1 VLQSS
6 NPQLGLVGVA
16 HCLSETPPMCIRL
29 LVVSAL
35 IRLSGIKFVQ
45 IVKRSPRLG
54 DSQYFFSEESHN
66 LLDSLAREQRD
77 EEMRARDISATADA
91 L

>member
-1 VLQSS
+1 MLQSS
-6 NPQLGLVGVA
+6 NPQLGLVGIA
-16 HCLSETPPMCIRL
+16 HCLSETPPMCVRL

-54 DSQYFFSEESHN
+54 DSQYASS
-66 LLDSLAREQRD
+66 QRTL
-77 EEMRARDISATADA
+77 ITC
-91 L
+91 